1 MSCRSPFIRFAIVG
15 TAGFVVDAAVL
26 YALIEGF
33 HTGPLAAR
41 VPSFLCAATFTWAL
55 NRRWTFASRRTRR
68 QLRQWGAYTLAMVC
82 GALVNYGSYALVVM
96 ILPAARLTPLAALAA
111 GSLAGL
117 LVNYTLASR
126 VVFIPSSVR

>member
-1 MSCRSPFIRFAIVG
+1 LNCRSRFLRFAIVG

-26 YALIEGF
+26 YAFIEGF
-33 HTGPLAAR
+33 NLGPLAAR

-55 NRRWTFASRRTRR
+55 NRRWTFASGRTRR
-68 QLRQWGAYTLAMVC
+68 QLRQLGAYTLAMVC
-82 GALVNYGSYALVVM
+82 GALVNYGCYALVVL
-96 ILPAARLTPLAALAA
+96 ILPEAWLTPLVALAA